1 MQRGSASGRLLQ
13 RARTWGET
21 WGEMTKPKWQTAER
35 HGDNWHDYG
44 PTRETARRLYLAH
57 PFIPVGDLA
66 RLLKI
71 TLARF
76 NVCIDDLRD
85 DRKKRCADVL
95 ARVRKEEGL

>member
-1 MQRGSASGRLLQ
+1 
-13 RARTWGET
+13 
-21 WGEMTKPKWQTAER
+21 MTKPKWQTAER
-35 HGDNWHDYG
+35 HGETWHEYG

-71 TLARF
+71 TRARF

-85 DRKKRCADVL
+85 DRKRRCAEVL
-95 ARVRKEEGL
+95 ARLRKEEGL